1 MPLIPLFSQKIPFLK
16 LIQVSKVFNISGCL
30 VRSEASLGQMDVDF
44 LMFSSFTVHRVDTKE
59 ENTGLIRLS

>member
-16 LIQVSKVFNISGCL
+16 LIQVTKVFQITRCL
-30 VRSEASLGQMDVDF
+30 VRCKASLWQMDVDF
-44 LMFSSFTVHRVDTKE
+44 LMFRPLTVHRVDTKE